1 MGWCHNHHGYNL
13 PLAIRYRLEHGIPL
27 SAHAE
32 PIRRVLYIAPRKN
45 IPGVGEN
52 GCPHGKLTV
61 GTIRLLRT
69 APGCLFH
76 HFNY

>member
-52 GCPHGKLTV
+52 GCPHGKLDCRDNTPSQNCS
-61 GTIRLLRT
+61 GLPLSS
-69 APGCLFH
+69 F
-76 HFNY
+76 